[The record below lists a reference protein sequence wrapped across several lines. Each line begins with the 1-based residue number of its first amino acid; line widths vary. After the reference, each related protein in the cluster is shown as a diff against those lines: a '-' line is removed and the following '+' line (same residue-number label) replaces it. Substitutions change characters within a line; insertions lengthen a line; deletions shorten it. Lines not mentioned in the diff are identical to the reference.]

1 MNLRKGQLEFG
12 GNRIKVFHDDVLAK
26 EIISNHILS
35 ALPKSINRELVVVCI
50 GTDRS
55 TGDSLGPLT
64 GTFLEETGLACF
76 NVYGTLDKPVHAL
89 NLEENIERIYQKHH
103 DPFIIAVDA
112 CLGKMKSVGMIQ
124 IGDGPVKPG
133 AGVKKDLPPVGDIH
147 ITGIVNISGFMEF
160 TVLQNTRLNLVLKM
174 AKLIAAG
181 ISRAHLHLQY
191 QNAMISMN
199 SGQAKEKLI

>member
-35 ALPKSINRELVVVCI
+35 ALSKSINRELVVVCI

-76 NVYGTLDKPVHAL
+76 NVY
-89 NLEENIERIYQKHH
+89 
-103 DPFIIAVDA
+103 
-112 CLGKMKSVGMIQ
+112 
-124 IGDGPVKPG
+124 
-133 AGVKKDLPPVGDIH
+133 
-147 ITGIVNISGFMEF
+147 
-160 TVLQNTRLNLVLKM
+160 
-174 AKLIAAG
+174 
-181 ISRAHLHLQY
+181 
-191 QNAMISMN
+191 
-199 SGQAKEKLI
+199 